1 MLVSE
6 AYARNLIFRWLL
18 LPQWN
23 NFPSNTITTA
33 TTIRPWK
40 CVSIQLPGW
49 WGSWIPFFL
58 SFKDWLQIKAYF
70 YFCFLKTGETAV
82 PTRNRNLIHLKKKKK
97 SLQRKQD
104 FETEP
109 FFVTS
114 LAYFKEIRLVV
125 EHFKILSALY
135 SVTHLNVAHL
145 LHIFQIKNII
155 LQNL

>member
-97 SLQRKQD
+97 KAYKENRILKPSHSSSLVLRTLKKSGWLSNILKSSQLC
-104 FETEP
+104 TLSHISMLP
-109 FFVTS
+109 IFFTFS
-114 LAYFKEIRLVV
+114 RL
-125 EHFKILSALY
+125 K
-135 SVTHLNVAHL
+135 T
-145 LHIFQIKNII
+145 
-155 LQNL
+155 